1 MGVLLDVVIEAITNK
16 VVSRISNLSTVPQ
29 PKLIPLVKGTFVVA
43 VSNV

>member
-29 PKLIPLVKGTFVVA
+29 PNLRPLVKGTVGAA
-43 VSNV
+43 VRNV